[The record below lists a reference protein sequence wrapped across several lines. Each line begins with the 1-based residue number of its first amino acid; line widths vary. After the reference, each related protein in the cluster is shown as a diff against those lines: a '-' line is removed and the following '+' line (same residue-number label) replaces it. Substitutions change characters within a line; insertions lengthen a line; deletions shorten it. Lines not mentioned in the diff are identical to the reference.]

1 MQKREIRRGRPKG
14 STSYELEPAK
24 AFGMAVRA
32 LRVERGT
39 AQEALGNLAGI
50 ERAHMGRIERGE
62 HMPTLALILRI
73 ADALECSAALLIEET
88 ESCLKLVR
96 AGVVAERDV
105 SCGS

>member
-1 MQKREIRRGRPKG
+1 MQKREIRRGRPTG
-14 STSYELEPAK
+14 STSYEPEPAK

-32 LRVERGT
+32 LRTERGT

-73 ADALECSAALLIEET
+73 AGALECSATVLIGET
-88 ESCLKLVR
+88 ENCLKLIL
-96 AGVVAERDV
+96 AEVQVEEDD
-105 SCGS
+105 SSGL